1 MMYRFTYKGTEMGQ
15 SESRAHDVLLKYSKQ
30 SRSENSLNA
39 TADEKPVLKYN
50 RAVIYRRKD
59 IQSGPYMC

>member
-1 MMYRFTYKGTEMGQ
+1 MGQ
-15 SESRAHDVLLKYSKQ
+15 SESQAHDVLLKCSKQ